1 MKRDLSTVPD
11 VVDGSSKPS
20 EPVLTAQ
27 ERAVLLALVESSDR
41 VIGRRELARRAGLTE
56 VNERRCD
63 SLLVSVRRAL
73 GPEAVR
79 TVRGRGW
86 MIASTHLD
94 IARSLLTRSDETG
107 I

>member
-1 MKRDLSTVPD
+1 MKRDRPTVPD
-11 VVDGSSKPS
+11 VADDTAKPH
-20 EPVLTAQ
+20 EHLLTAQ

-56 VNERRCD
+56 VSERRCD

-73 GPEAVR
+73 GPESVR

-86 MIASTHLD
+86 MIASTHLET
-94 IARSLLTRSDETG
+94 ARSLLTQPG
-107 I
+107 

>member
-1 MKRDLSTVPD
+1 MPLVAEGIP
-11 VVDGSSKPS
+11 KPS
-20 EPVLTAQ
+20 EPVLTTQ
-27 ERAVLLALVESSDR
+27 ERAVLLALVESCDR
-41 VIGRRELARRAGLTE
+41 VIGRRELARRAGLTD

-73 GPEAVR
+73 GPESVR

-94 IARSLLTRSDETG
+94 IAKSLLKRSDETVT
-107 I
+107 

>member
-1 MKRDLSTVPD
+1 VPD
-11 VVDGSSKPS
+11 VADGIPKPS
-20 EPVLTAQ
+20 EHVLTAQ
-27 ERAVLLALVESSDR
+27 EKAVLLALVESCDR

-73 GPEAVR
+73 GPESVR

-94 IARSLLTRSDETG
+94 IAKSLLARSDETVV
-107 I
+107 

>member
-1 MKRDLSTVPD
+1 VKRDLSTVPD
-11 VVDGSSKPS
+11 VADGIPKPS
-20 EPVLTAQ
+20 EHVLTAQ
-27 ERAVLLALVESSDR
+27 EKAVLLALVESRDR

-56 VNERRCD
+56 VSERRCD

-73 GPEAVR
+73 GPESVR

-94 IARSLLTRSDETG
+94 IAKSLLARSDETVV
-107 I
+107 

>member
-1 MKRDLSTVPD
+1 VKPGLSTVLE
-11 VVDGSSKPS
+11 VVDGTSNSSGH
-20 EPVLTAQ
+20 VLTAQ
-27 ERAVLLALVESSDR
+27 ERAILQALVESSDR

-73 GPEAVR
+73 GPESVR

-86 MIASTHLD
+86 MISSSHLD
-94 IARSLLTRSDETG
+94 IAKSLLARSDEAA

>member
-1 MKRDLSTVPD
+1 MKRNLPTVPV
-11 VVDGSSKPS
+11 VVDGISKPS
-20 EPVLTAQ
+20 EHVLTAQ
-27 ERAVLLALVESSDR
+27 ERAVLLALVESCDR

-73 GPEAVR
+73 GPKSVR

-94 IARSLLTRSDETG
+94 IAKSLLARSDETVV
-107 I
+107 